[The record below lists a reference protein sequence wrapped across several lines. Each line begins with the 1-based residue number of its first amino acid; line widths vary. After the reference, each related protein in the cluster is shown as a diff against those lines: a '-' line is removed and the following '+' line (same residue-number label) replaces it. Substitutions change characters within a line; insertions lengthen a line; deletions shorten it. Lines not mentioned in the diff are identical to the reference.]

1 MNRDI
6 VFARMSGN
14 FLTEHLP
21 DDWASWSDEKLQKFF
36 SDYAWHPFEHWAFKD
51 VFDLI
56 NIATYEV
63 MKLLEESK
71 NDGQS

>member
-21 DDWASWSDEKLQKFF
+21 DDWASWSDKKLQKFF
-36 SDYAWHPFEHWAFKD
+36 
-51 VFDLI
+51 LI
-56 NIATYEV
+56 THGIRLNTG
-63 MKLLEESK
+63 LLK
-71 NDGQS
+71 MCLI